1 MRTPVAIIGLGAV
14 ADRIHLPA
22 CRAVPEIEVIA
33 ACDPEPAIRS
43 RMARKFRIPRTY
55 SDVAEMLAEIRPA
68 IVLVGSPPSTHFSV
82 ASQALERGAHVL
94 CEKPFMPT
102 LDEADRIIDLAR
114 ARKRLLRVNN
124 QYRFMSFYRQTKE
137 RLDRGDFGRLF
148 YIQVWQQMFHP
159 PAMEKNW
166 RSQLK
171 QSLLYEFGT
180 HALDLISFFFDAL
193 PESLSFH
200 MPRCR
205 PEFDSDVVVNGAL
218 RFAGERLATLSLN
231 RVTHAPEK
239 YLEMRLDCERAS
251 IRISLGG
258 VARLGVEWSG
268 RAGRPVIKGGLA
280 KGGQA
285 REERGGR
292 SHAFCTSRSP
302 EFASATAEHLRILL
316 AEARQGES
324 GLDAAR
330 HSREIL
336 GLALAGYESARS
348 GETIWISKNKTGV
361 AALPAGMSV

>member
-1 MRTPVAIIGLGAV
+1 MMKTSVAIIGLGAV

-22 CRAVPEIEVIA
+22 CLAVPELEVIA
-33 ACDPEPAIRS
+33 GCDPDPAVRS
-43 RMARKFRIPRTY
+43 RMERKFRIPRTY
-55 SDVAEMLAEIRPA
+55 PGVAEMLADVTPA
-68 IVLVGSPPSTHFSV
+68 VVLIGSPPATHFSI
-82 ASQALERGAHVL
+82 ATKALESGAHVL
-94 CEKPFMPT
+94 CEKPFMQT

-114 ARKRLLRVNN
+114 SRKRLLRVNN
-124 QYRFMSFYRQTKE
+124 QYRFMSFYRQTKQ
-137 RLDRGDFGRLF
+137 RLDCGDFGRLF

-166 RSQLK
+166 RNQLK

-205 PEFDSDVVVNGAL
+205 PEFDSDVVVSGAM
-218 RFAGERLATLSLN
+218 RFGGERLATVSLN

-239 YLEMRLDCERAS
+239 YLEMRLDCEKAS

-258 VARLGVEWSG
+258 VARVGVEWS
-268 RAGRPVIKGGLA
+268 RTARRPVVKGGLA

-285 REERGGR
+285 RVERGGSSR
-292 SHAFCTSRSP
+292 AFCTSRNQ
-302 EFASATAEHLRILL
+302 EFAPATAEHLRIFL
-316 AEARQGES
+316 EEMRQGQPP
-324 GLDAAR
+324 LNAAI

-336 GLALAGYESARS
+336 ALAFAGYESARS
-348 GETIWISKNKTGV
+348 GETVWLSERKAGV
-361 AALPAGMSV
+361 TALRA